1 MTELSALKILIVE
14 DQPESRMILRD
25 ILGDLGVVEIYEA
38 DDGRSALHYMGGA
51 GAKGVDLIL
60 CDWNMPV
67 MSGMEFFRALREQGN
82 VTPFL
87 MITGRSDHHSI
98 MEARSTGVEGYIRKP
113 FSPQQIETRLRILAA
128 RMKAA

>member
-1 MTELSALKILIVE
+1 MTELSRLKVLIVE

-25 ILGDLGVVEIYEA
+25 ILGDLGIAQIYEA
-38 DDGRSALHYMGGA
+38 DDGRNALQYMGGDNA
-51 GAKGVDLIL
+51 DLIL

-67 MSGMEFFRALREQGN
+67 MSGMEFFRALREKGN

-87 MITGRSDHHSI
+87 MITGRSDHNSI

-113 FSPQQIETRLRILAA
+113 FSPEQIETRLRILAA

>member
-1 MTELSALKILIVE
+1 MIELGRLKILIVE

-25 ILGDLGVVEIYEA
+25 ILGDLGIVEIFEA
-38 DDGRSALHYMGGA
+38 DDGRNALHYMGGNN
-51 GAKGVDLIL
+51 VDLIL

-67 MSGMEFFRALREQGN
+67 MSGMEFFRALRAKGN
-82 VTPFL
+82 GTPFL

-128 RMKAA
+128 RMQAA

>member
-1 MTELSALKILIVE
+1 MTELARLKVLIVE

-25 ILGDLGVVEIYEA
+25 ILGDLGIAQIYEA
-38 DDGRSALHYMGGA
+38 DDGRNALQYMSG
-51 GAKGVDLIL
+51 KNVDLIL

-67 MSGMEFFRALREQGN
+67 MSGMEFFRALREKGDA
-82 VTPFL
+82 TPFL
-87 MITGRSDHHSI
+87 MITGRSDHNSV

-128 RMKAA
+128 RMKTA